1 MSRARGTLRRLDQ
14 RTEPLDALAGAGHE
28 KAVMHLQSRVAT
40 RDDLAFA
47 TNYADDEGTNFD
59 QAEFAQRPAGHR
71 RAGR

>member
-1 MSRARGTLRRLDQ
+1 
-14 RTEPLDALAGAGHE
+14 
-28 KAVMHLQSRVAT
+28 MHLQSRVAT